1 MTRVARAVLQSAVRL
16 PEQERVRVVEGLLAS
31 LDGKRERTV
40 DAAWR
45 AEIEERGRELRA
57 GVVRPIP
64 WAAVRSRARKR
75 ARAKT

>member
-1 MTRVARAVLQSAVRL
+1 MAHVAKDILRNAVRL

-31 LDGKRERTV
+31 LDGKRERAV

-45 AEIEERGRELRA
+45 AEVEERARELKA

-75 ARAKT
+75 ARGKS